1 MDENKLEVQ
10 GAAGAFSAPNL
21 PRKKPFSTDWREKTA
36 AFGMYLAAYLYIS
49 LFVNWDLTWE
59 QFRIGLVIFAALL
72 VGLTEL
78 IHWERRRS
86 WESWVWLGCLTV
98 IAVCTALDHN
108 AVWGVGW
115 SIWFLHICAVW
126 WVMSRSG
133 CLAGGETG
141 HLIPLDGLNGFIVFP
156 FKHLFLRIRTV
167 FDALVCLFRRTRR
180 RAKTETLVWTLV
192 ALIAAC
198 GLFAL
203 AVSLLMAADDN
214 FAGIF
219 SGLAGFFQNLKLWD
233 EKYVFRFVL
242 SLPVGAWLFGL
253 IAGTGRENRVQL
265 KAQGAALVRWL
276 ERLRK
281 VPNRVWTVLLGAFC
295 LLYLLFFVIQ
305 GQYLFGAFTRTLP
318 EGFIVA
324 DYARQGFF
332 ELCRVMAVNFALLWL
347 VARLSRTPVREDKP
361 ALVLSLLLLA
371 ESMLLAVVAFSK
383 LMLYISCFGF
393 TPLRFQS
400 SWLVCVLFFGCVC
413 AGYSLVTWKK
423 SFRIWVMAA
432 AISLTALYLF

>member
-1 MDENKLEVQ
+1 MDENKLEAQ
-10 GAAGAFSAPNL
+10 AAAGGSIAPNL

-36 AFGMYLAAYLYIS
+36 AFVMYFAAYLYIS
-49 LFVNWDLTWE
+49 LFVNWDLTWQ

-78 IHWERRRS
+78 VHWERRRS

-98 IAVCTALDHN
+98 ITVCTALKRFT
-108 AVWGVGW
+108 VWGFGCSV
-115 SIWFLHICAVW
+115 WFLHICAVW

-133 CLAGGETG
+133 CLAEGETG

-156 FKHLFLRIRTV
+156 FKHFFLRIRTA
-167 FDALVCLFRRTRR
+167 FDAVVSLFRRTRR
-180 RAKTETLVWTLV
+180 RAKAETLVWTLA
-192 ALIAAC
+192 ALTAAC

-203 AVSLLMAADDN
+203 AFSLLMAADDH

-219 SGLAGFFQNLKLWD
+219 SGVADFFRHLKLPD
-233 EKYVFRFVL
+233 EKYVFFFVL

-253 IAGTGRENRVQL
+253 ISGTGRENRIQL
-265 KAQGAALVRWL
+265 KARGAALVRRL

-318 EGFIVA
+318 EGFVVA
-324 DYARQGFF
+324 EYARQGFF
-332 ELCRVMAVNFALLWL
+332 ELCRVMAVNFILLWL
-347 VARLSRTPVREDKP
+347 VARLSRTTVREDKP
-361 ALVLSLLLLA
+361 ALVCSLLLLV

-400 SWLVCVLFFGCVC
+400 SWLVCVLFFGCIC
-413 AGYSLVTWKK
+413 TGYSLVTGKK
-423 SFRIWVMAA
+423 SFKIWVMAA
-432 AISLTALYLF
+432 AVSLTALYLF

>member
-1 MDENKLEVQ
+1 M
-10 GAAGAFSAPNL
+10 
-21 PRKKPFSTDWREKTA
+21 
-36 AFGMYLAAYLYIS
+36 
-49 LFVNWDLTWE
+49 
-59 QFRIGLVIFAALL
+59 
-72 VGLTEL
+72 
-78 IHWERRRS
+78 
-86 WESWVWLGCLTV
+86 
-98 IAVCTALDHN
+98 
-108 AVWGVGW
+108 
-115 SIWFLHICAVW
+115 
-126 WVMSRSG
+126 
-133 CLAGGETG
+133 
-141 HLIPLDGLNGFIVFP
+141 
-156 FKHLFLRIRTV
+156 
-167 FDALVCLFRRTRR
+167 
-180 RAKTETLVWTLV
+180 
-192 ALIAAC
+192 
-198 GLFAL
+198 
-203 AVSLLMAADDN
+203 
-214 FAGIF
+214 
-219 SGLAGFFQNLKLWD
+219 
-233 EKYVFRFVL
+233 
-242 SLPVGAWLFGL
+242 
-253 IAGTGRENRVQL
+253 QL

-347 VARLSRTPVREDKP
+347 VARLSRTTVREDKP